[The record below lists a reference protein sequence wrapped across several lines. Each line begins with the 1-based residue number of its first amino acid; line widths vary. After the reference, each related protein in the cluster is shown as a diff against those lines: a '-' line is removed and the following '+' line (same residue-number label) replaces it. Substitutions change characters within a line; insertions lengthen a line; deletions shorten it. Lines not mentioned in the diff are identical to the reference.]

1 MITNTDTL
9 TMLNKIYHLMSA
21 DEQAQA
27 DKIISGEWYKN
38 EPYKATTTKYQDM
51 GRMEIYMPFVVGEAI
66 RAIKQDIK
74 QSEAGK
80 PRSSGKKSV
89 VNAMIKKATKDNLKE
104 TMKYTLVED
113 GRQYYCDG
121 VIAFSFSEIDDTF
134 PICPDKLK
142 ENYLKVEKILTQVRE
157 RRTAELE
164 LPSYKLLEAYYKRNK
179 NRYDRTLFCF
189 GENQPTVNAEYLLKV
204 MKALPTA
211 KFYMTESILTPIY
224 GIDEDGNETC
234 LYPIRPKETPTERTQ
249 I

>member
-1 MITNTDTL
+1 MITNVDTL
-9 TMLNKIYHLMSA
+9 NMMQKIYNLMSNTDREA
-21 DEQAQA
+21 A
-27 DKIISGEWYKN
+27 DKVISGEWYRN
-38 EPYKATTTKYQDM
+38 EPYKATEIKYHDM
-51 GRMEIYMPFVVGEAI
+51 GREEIFTPFLVGEVI
-66 RAIKQDIK
+66 RALKQDIK

-89 VNAMIKKATKDNLKE
+89 VNAMIKAQTKANIKE
-104 TMKYTLVED
+104 TAKYTLVED

-121 VIAFSFSEIDDTF
+121 IIAFSFSEIDDTF

-157 RRTAELE
+157 KRTAELE

-211 KFYMTESILTPIY
+211 KFYMTESVLTPIY
-224 GIDEDGNETC
+224 AIDEDGNEAIVM
-234 LYPIRPKETPTERTQ
+234 PIRADESAGRTQ